1 MKKFILLLFLTGS
14 IQLFSQEKPTF
25 YLLFEEGAKGTC
37 EFRPNPVQNNLIN
50 LPYIQKRYRKVGV
63 TWFFL
68 CKQQFIFEFK
78 TDYFKVISAEE
89 AQKIQKTTV
98 QDLLNFRYQNNA
110 TLTPQ
115 DLVEQI
121 FLVEAIE
128 DNQYA
133 IYGVRWKDQDR

>member
-1 MKKFILLLFLTGS
+1 MKKFILLLFLIGS

-37 EFRPNPVQNNLIN
+37 EFRPNVDKNDLIN
-50 LPYIQKRYRKVGV
+50 LPYTQKRYRKVGV

-98 QDLLNFRYQNNA
+98 QDLLNFRYQNKA
-110 TLTPQ
+110 TQTPQ

-121 FLVEAIE
+121 YLVEAIE